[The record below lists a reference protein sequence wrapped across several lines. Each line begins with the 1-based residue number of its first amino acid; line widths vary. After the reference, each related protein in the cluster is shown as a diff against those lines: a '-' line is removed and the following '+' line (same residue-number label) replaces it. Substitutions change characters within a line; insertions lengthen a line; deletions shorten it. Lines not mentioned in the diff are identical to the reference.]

1 MVALLAHRC
10 AVTGDRT
17 GTSELVHDAAR
28 HDRMMRVL
36 VTSSPPI
43 GHVHPLVPLATALQR
58 AGHDLRWATG
68 PDARAIVAS
77 AGIEPVVAGLTASE
91 RRQEYFRRFPEA
103 RDLSPEELPGHMFPR
118 LFGTLSA
125 PPMLEDLLGLVADW
139 RPDIVVHESAE
150 LAAPIVAAV
159 LGVPTVNQGFGAL
172 VHPDRITAA
181 SDAVAPLWEKVGL
194 SPRPWAGSYDHLY
207 LDIYPPSLRPPY
219 GDYVARRQSMRP
231 IPYSAEL
238 DDPTR
243 AHWDHEDDERP
254 LIYLTFGTVFNAT
267 DGPFRH
273 ALDGLDTLDARV
285 LVTVGPGGDPDAFGP
300 QPDHVTVTRY
310 VPQTALLPRCA
321 LVVSHA
327 GSGTF
332 LATLDHGLPQLC
344 LPQAADQ
351 FGNARQCA
359 AAGAGLCLLPD
370 EVTADNVRDAANR
383 LLLDPAFSARA
394 ADLRD
399 ELRSM
404 PHPDDLVPMI
414 EEIA

>member
-1 MVALLAHRC
+1 
-10 AVTGDRT
+10 
-17 GTSELVHDAAR
+17 
-28 HDRMMRVL
+28 MMRVL

-43 GHVHPLVPLATALQR
+43 GHVHPLAPLATALQH

-68 PDARAIVAS
+68 PDAREIVAA
-77 AGIEPVVAGLTASE
+77 AGIEPVVAGLTATE
-91 RRQEYFRRFPEA
+91 RREEYFRRFPEA
-103 RDLSPEELPGHMFPR
+103 RQLSPEDLPGHMFPR

-125 PPMLEDLLGLVADW
+125 PPMLDDLLAFVEGW
-139 RPDIVVHESAE
+139 RPDVVVHEAAE

-159 LGVPTVNQGFGAL
+159 LRVPTVNQGFGAL
-172 VHPDRITAA
+172 VHPDRMSAA

-219 GDYVARRQSMRP
+219 GDYVTRRQSMRP
-231 IPYSAEL
+231 IPYSADLGEGQAGWSG
-238 DDPTR
+238 DD
-243 AHWDHEDDERP
+243 DDRP

-267 DGPFRH
+267 AGPFRR
-273 ALDGLDTLDARV
+273 ALDGLAALDARV

-300 QPDHVTVTRY
+300 QPDQITVTRY

-332 LATLDHGLPQLC
+332 LAALDHGLPQLC

-359 AAGAGLCLLPD
+359 AVGAGVCLLPA
-370 EVTADNVRDAANR
+370 EVTASGVRDAARR
-383 LLLDPAFSARA
+383 LLTDPAFSTRA
-394 ADLRD
+394 GDLRD
-399 ELRSM
+399 ELRAM

-414 EEIA
+414 EQLAAGGTA

>member
-1 MVALLAHRC
+1 
-10 AVTGDRT
+10 
-17 GTSELVHDAAR
+17 
-28 HDRMMRVL
+28 MMRVL

-43 GHVHPLVPLATALQR
+43 GHVHPLVPLARALQR
-58 AGHDLRWATG
+58 AGHDVRWATG
-68 PDARAIVAS
+68 PDAGAIVAG
-77 AGIEPVVAGLTASE
+77 AGIEPVVAGLTATE
-91 RRQEYFRRFPEA
+91 RREEYFRRYPEA
-103 RDLSPEELPGHMFPR
+103 RDLPPEDLPGHMFPR

-125 PPMLEDLLGLVADW
+125 PPMLDDLLAFVQGW
-139 RPDIVVHESAE
+139 RPDVVVHEAAE

-172 VHPDRITAA
+172 VHPDRIGAA

-194 SPRPWAGSYDHLY
+194 APRPWAGSYDHLY

-219 GDYVARRQSMRP
+219 GDYVSRRQSMRP
-231 IPYSAEL
+231 IPYSADL
-238 DDPTR
+238 DDSATGWPG
-243 AHWDHEDDERP
+243 DEDGRP
-254 LIYLTFGTVFNAT
+254 LVYLTFGTVFNAT

-273 ALDGLDTLDARV
+273 ALDGLAALDARV
-285 LVTVGPGGDPDAFGP
+285 LVTVGPGGDPDAFGL

-332 LATLDHGLPQLC
+332 LAALDHGLPQLC

-359 AAGAGLCLLPD
+359 AAGAGVCLLPD
-370 EVTADNVRDAANR
+370 EVTADAVRDAATR
-383 LLLDPAFSARA
+383 LLTDPAFSTRA
-394 ADLRD
+394 GELRD
-399 ELRSM
+399 ELQAM

-414 EEIA
+414 EQLAAGGTA

>member
-1 MVALLAHRC
+1 
-10 AVTGDRT
+10 
-17 GTSELVHDAAR
+17 
-28 HDRMMRVL
+28 MRVL

-43 GHVHPLVPLATALQR
+43 GHVHPLVPLATALQQ

-68 PDARAIVAS
+68 PDAREIVAT
-77 AGIEPVVAGLTASE
+77 AGIEPVVAGLTATE
-91 RRQEYFRRFPEA
+91 RREEYFRRFPEA
-103 RDLSPEELPGHMFPR
+103 RQLSPEDLPGHMFPR

-125 PPMLEDLLGLVADW
+125 PPMLDDLLAFVEDW
-139 RPDIVVHESAE
+139 RPDVVVHEAAE
-150 LAAPIVAAV
+150 LAAPIVAAA
-159 LGVPTVNQGFGAL
+159 LGVPTANQGFGAL
-172 VHPDRITAA
+172 VHPDRMGAA
-181 SDAVAPLWEKVGL
+181 SDAVAPLWEKAGL

-219 GDYVARRQSMRP
+219 GDYVTRRQSMRP
-231 IPYSAEL
+231 IPYSADLGEAQAGL
-238 DDPTR
+238 PGDD
-243 AHWDHEDDERP
+243 DDQP

-267 DGPFRH
+267 DGPFRR
-273 ALDGLDTLDARV
+273 ALDGLAALDARV

-310 VPQTALLPRCA
+310 VPQTALLPRCV

-332 LATLDHGLPQLC
+332 LAALDHGLPQLC

-359 AAGAGLCLLPD
+359 AAGAGVCLLPAD
-370 EVTADNVRDAANR
+370 VTADAVRDAATR
-383 LLLDPAFSARA
+383 LLTDAAFSTRA
-394 ADLRD
+394 GELRD
-399 ELRSM
+399 ELRAM

-414 EEIA
+414 EQLAAGGTA